1 MHDCGRETM
10 ATGIRRFEMA
20 QSMNTKVEYVCSATA
35 FKGIEQYGKI
45 MVGDKSFEFYD
56 DRNVENYVQIPWEE
70 ITYIVADVAF
80 GGKWLPR
87 FEVEAGKAAYKPRG
101 LCPSAAIW
109 YNVFHESHNS
119 CRNRRMRRRRGS
131 SFNRATIRRRASE
144 RPLRRTP
151 RRHDRTPCEVHRRGI
166 HH

>member
-87 FEVEAGKAAYKPRG
+87 FEVQTRQNGSFRFSAGKNTKPLLR
-101 LCPSAAIW
+101 A
-109 YNVFHESHNS
+109 
-119 CRNRRMRRRRGS
+119 CREHMPADHLV
-131 SFNRATIRRRASE
+131 RALTMTQKLS
-144 RPLRRTP
+144 
-151 RRHDRTPCEVHRRGI
+151 RGI
-166 HH
+166 KARFGK

>member
-1 MHDCGRETM
+1 
-10 ATGIRRFEMA
+10 MA

-87 FEVEAGKAAYKPRG
+87 FEVQTRQNGSFRFSAGDDPEAQPRHKSPFRQIIG
-101 LCPSAAIW
+101 CNTLP
-109 YNVFHESHNS
+109 
-119 CRNRRMRRRRGS
+119 G
-131 SFNRATIRRRASE
+131 
-144 RPLRRTP
+144 
-151 RRHDRTPCEVHRRGI
+151 
-166 HH
+166 

>member
-87 FEVEAGKAAYKPRG
+87 FEVQTRQNGSFRFSAGKNTKPLLR
-101 LCPSAAIW
+101 A
-109 YNVFHESHNS
+109 
-119 CRNRRMRRRRGS
+119 CREHMPADHLV
-131 SFNRATIRRRASE
+131 RALTMTQKLS
-144 RPLRRTP
+144 
-151 RRHDRTPCEVHRRGI
+151 RGI
-166 HH
+166 KARSGK

>member
-20 QSMNTKVEYVCSATA
+20 QSMNTKVEYICSATA

-87 FEVEAGKAAYKPRG
+87 FEVQTRQNGSFRFSAGKNTKPLLR
-101 LCPSAAIW
+101 A
-109 YNVFHESHNS
+109 
-119 CRNRRMRRRRGS
+119 CREHMPADHLV
-131 SFNRATIRRRASE
+131 RALTMTQKLS
-144 RPLRRTP
+144 
-151 RRHDRTPCEVHRRGI
+151 RGI
-166 HH
+166 KARFGK

>member
-45 MVGDKSFEFYD
+45 MVGDKSFELYD

-87 FEVEAGKAAYKPRG
+87 FEVQTRQNGSFRFSAGKNTKPLLR
-101 LCPSAAIW
+101 A
-109 YNVFHESHNS
+109 
-119 CRNRRMRRRRGS
+119 CREHMPADHLV
-131 SFNRATIRRRASE
+131 RALTMTQKLS
-144 RPLRRTP
+144 
-151 RRHDRTPCEVHRRGI
+151 RGI
-166 HH
+166 KARFGK

>member
-1 MHDCGRETM
+1 
-10 ATGIRRFEMA
+10 MA

-87 FEVEAGKAAYKPRG
+87 FEVQTRQNGSFRFSAGKNTKPLLR
-101 LCPSAAIW
+101 A
-109 YNVFHESHNS
+109 
-119 CRNRRMRRRRGS
+119 CREHMPADHLV
-131 SFNRATIRRRASE
+131 RALTMTHKLS
-144 RPLRRTP
+144 
-151 RRHDRTPCEVHRRGI
+151 RGI
-166 HH
+166 KARFGK

>member
-35 FKGIEQYGKI
+35 FKGIDQYGKI

-87 FEVEAGKAAYKPRG
+87 FEVQTRQNGSFRFSAGKNTKPLLR
-101 LCPSAAIW
+101 A
-109 YNVFHESHNS
+109 
-119 CRNRRMRRRRGS
+119 CREHMPADHLV
-131 SFNRATIRRRASE
+131 RALTMTQKLS
-144 RPLRRTP
+144 
-151 RRHDRTPCEVHRRGI
+151 RGI
-166 HH
+166 KARFGK

>member
-56 DRNVENYVQIPWEE
+56 DRNVENYVQITSEE
-70 ITYIVADVAF
+70 ITYIVEDLAF
-80 GGKWLPR
+80 GGEWLPR
-87 FEVEAGKAAYKPRG
+87 FEDQTMQNGSFRFSAGKNTKPLLR
-101 LCPSAAIW
+101 A
-109 YNVFHESHNS
+109 
-119 CRNRRMRRRRGS
+119 CREHMPADHLV
-131 SFNRATIRRRASE
+131 RALTMTQKLS
-144 RPLRRTP
+144 
-151 RRHDRTPCEVHRRGI
+151 RGI
-166 HH
+166 KARFGK